1 MKTTRYRAL
10 AAALAAIMAVSASA
24 CAANTAQT
32 NPIPESDVSVS
43 DENSAAESTESGTTE
58 STDSEATESTAT
70 ESAVSDAESKT
81 ESNESKGSAES
92 KTESKPETTEKQ
104 DDKPATTPAN
114 SDPAATPESTKPVT
128 TKAATTK
135 AATTKATTKET
146 VKETAP
152 APEWTESAVSGT
164 RYVNTAGI
172 YSRSKAQ
179 LGAPTV
185 KQYNLNG
192 KVTVVAVTNTDYYKL
207 SDGNFIHKDYLGM
220 DKVTVQTAKPSTTKP
235 STTAKPSAS
244 KPSTTAKPSTTKP
257 ASTTAKPNS
266 WREGETEEHYNA
278 ALKVAKKIAD
288 EVRAEVG
295 SKQSLKQIAVATD
308 KVHEYYLKCSYNDTK
323 VVNWS
328 AWGVFIGK
336 EASCAGATKALGM
349 VLEQLGFEWEHMYE
363 HSRGHQFCKVVNFSY
378 NEEVVSLRTMVHGEF
393 DENGEWYLAGGETL
407 ETGILK
413 GNMPIYAD
421 ADSAQAGFT
430 ENFRIV
436 SCELQLSD
444 DGKMIAGCCDFLNKD
459 GTLAKGVFEWKHKDL
474 SQYLS

>member
-1 MKTTRYRAL
+1 MKTTRYKAL
-10 AAALAAIMAVSASA
+10 AAALAAIMAVSATA

-32 NPIPESDVSVS
+32 NPIPESNVSVA
-43 DENSAAESTESGTTE
+43 DENSAAESTESAD
-58 STDSEATESTAT
+58 STDSGATEST
-70 ESAVSDAESKT
+70 VSDAESA
-81 ESNESKGSAES
+81 AES
-92 KTESKPETTEKQ
+92 KDNAESKPETTK
-104 DDKPATTPAN
+104 AN
-114 SDPAATPESTKPVT
+114 SDSKPSTTDKAPASTKPADKPVT

-135 AATTKATTKET
+135 AAETTKAATKATTKT
-146 VKETAP
+146 ATPAPAWKETKM
-152 APEWTESAVSGT
+152 SAT
-164 RYVNTAGI
+164 MYVNTAGI

-185 KQYNLNG
+185 KQYNLND

-220 DKVTVQTAKPSTTKP
+220 DKVTVQTAKPNTTKP
-235 STTAKPSAS
+235 STTAKQNTS
-244 KPSTTAKPSTTKP
+244 KP

-295 SKQSLKQIAVATD
+295 KEKSLKQIALATD
-308 KVHEYYLKCSYNDTK
+308 KVAEYYDKCSYDDTK

-363 HSRGHQFCKVVNFSY
+363 HSRGHQFCKVVNFFY
-378 NEEVVSLRTMVHGEF
+378 NEEVATLRSELKLGI
-393 DENGEWYLAGGETL
+393 DEKTNDYIIVDEGHIL

-421 ADSAQAGFT
+421 ADADSAGFST
-430 ENFRIV
+430 TGRIV
-436 SCELQLSD
+436 SPELYYGTVQ
-444 DGKMIAGCCDFLNKD
+444 DGMITGCADTLRDD
-459 GTLAKGVFEWKHKDL
+459 GTLVTSPLFNWKHKDL

>member
-1 MKTTRYRAL
+1 MKTTRYKAL
-10 AAALAAIMAVSASA
+10 AAALAAIMAVSATA

-43 DENSAAESTESGTTE
+43 DENSAAESTESVE
-58 STDSEATESTAT
+58 SADSTAT
-70 ESAVSDAESKT
+70 ESAVSDAESAT
-81 ESNESKGSAES
+81 ESNESKDSVES

-104 DDKPATTPAN
+104 DKPATTPAN
-114 SDPAATPESTKPVT
+114 SDPASTPASTKPADKPVT

-135 AATTKATTKET
+135 AATTKTTTKATTKA
-146 VKETAP
+146 TAP
-152 APEWTESAVSGT
+152 APAWKETKMSAT
-164 RYVNTAGI
+164 MYVNTAGI

-185 KQYNLNG
+185 KQYNLND

-220 DKVTVQTAKPSTTKP
+220 DKVTVQTAKPNTTKP
-235 STTAKPSAS
+235 STTAKQNTS
-244 KPSTTAKPSTTKP
+244 KPST
-257 ASTTAKPNS
+257 STTAKPNS

-295 SKQSLKQIAVATD
+295 SERSLKQIALATD
-308 KVHEYYLKCSYNDTK
+308 KVAEYYDKCSYDDTK

-363 HSRGHQFCKVVNFSY
+363 HSSGHQFCKVVNFFY
-378 NEEVVSLRTMVHGEF
+378 NEK
-393 DENGEWYLAGGETL
+393 N
-407 ETGILK
+407 
-413 GNMPIYAD
+413 IYAD
-421 ADSAQAGFT
+421 ADGDITGCTLGFGQGIG
-430 ENFRIV
+430 F
-436 SCELQLSD
+436 SD
-444 DGKMIAGCCDFLNKD
+444 RFMYIEGDED
-459 GTLAKGVFEWKHKDL
+459 VFFWC
-474 SQYLS
+474 